1 MTRHDNLRLMANVKF
16 SSKIEEKVLEE
27 LRAYAEESH
36 KNISD
41 VLNEAVSEHLSR
53 VRVRPAFRRA
63 LVSVLDRNEALL
75 RKLAE

>member
-1 MTRHDNLRLMANVKF
+1 MANVKF

-27 LRAYAEESH
+27 LRAYAQDSH

-41 VLNEAVSEHLSR
+41 VLTEAVSEHLSR

-63 LVSVLDRNEALL
+63 LVSVLDRNEVLL